1 MAKNIILL
9 TQWQQKTAYY
19 IEKNL
24 KTCFDNGFPYL
35 QYFMFSLFVSVS
47 YNVLYINKFQLFAIN
62 NYDNKR

>member
-1 MAKNIILL
+1 MAKNLILL

-35 QYFMFSLFVSVS
+35 LYFMFSLFVSVS